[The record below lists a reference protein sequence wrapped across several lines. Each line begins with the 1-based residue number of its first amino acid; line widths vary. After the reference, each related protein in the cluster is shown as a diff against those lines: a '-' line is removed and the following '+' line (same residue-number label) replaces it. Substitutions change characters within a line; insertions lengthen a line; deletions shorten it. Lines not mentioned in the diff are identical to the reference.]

1 MNPDDILE
9 TVFASAHPTQWYEVL
24 GTLLQQGHAEACALS
39 TPMERMQ
46 AHRRHFLWYDDVVS
60 ALMTQE
66 AQQKMLASGLRLY
79 ANGAT
84 PDAAGNTQPA
94 ISNAELLTLL
104 RHQSGLIKHGFESNR
119 SLRQQVRQQY
129 RDRVLRQDL
138 GDELCGTYP
147 FRHAEHG
154 IVHVSSAAALS
165 RPSRLGIRYAYADVE
180 PFIRASLSQE
190 ERAGLYQSRLQVQT
204 MTADDLLSFDEQ
216 ALVGQRGVFAR
227 TAIPAGV
234 CLGVYGGQI
243 LDPVDIFLLDDF
255 SYIFKASDEPGQ
267 ICVNGETM
275 MSLVNTR
282 FLFDAQGEIVG
293 HPPTG
298 YNVEEAA
305 FPVRLPDGREML
317 VHAFFSTTD
326 IAPGTELRFCY
337 HLGGVDGTLIFQ
349 PAQPDHATQAQ
360 AQVHQPA

>member
-1 MNPDDILE
+1 MNPDHILE
-9 TVFASAHPTQWYEVL
+9 TVFASPQPTQWYEVL
-24 GTLLQQGHAEACALS
+24 TSLLQQGHAEACAQP

-46 AHRRHFLWYDDVVS
+46 AHRKHFVWYDDVVS
-60 ALMTQE
+60 ALLTQE

-79 ANGAT
+79 ATGAP
-84 PDAAGNTQPA
+84 PDAAGSSQPA
-94 ISNAELLTLL
+94 ITDSELLTLL
-104 RHQSGLIKHGFESNR
+104 RHQAGLIKHGFESNR
-119 SLRQQVRQQY
+119 SLRKQVRHQY

-138 GDELCGTYP
+138 GDELCGAYP
-147 FRHAEHG
+147 FRHADHG
-154 IVHVSSAAALS
+154 IVHVSSAATLS
-165 RPSRLGIRYAYADVE
+165 RPSRLGIRYPYADVE

-190 ERAGLYQSRLQVQT
+190 ERAALYQSRLQVQT

-227 TAIPAGV
+227 TSIPTGV

-243 LDPVDIFLLDDF
+243 LDPVDVFLLDDF

-282 FLFDAQGEIVG
+282 FLFDSQGEIIG
-293 HPPTG
+293 HPDSG

-305 FPVRLPDGREML
+305 FPVSLPDGREML
-317 VHAFFSTTD
+317 VHAFFSTTA

-337 HLGGVDGTLIFQ
+337 HLAGVNGNPIFEPSQPEPAKDEQVQ
-349 PAQPDHATQAQ
+349 PA
-360 AQVHQPA
+360 